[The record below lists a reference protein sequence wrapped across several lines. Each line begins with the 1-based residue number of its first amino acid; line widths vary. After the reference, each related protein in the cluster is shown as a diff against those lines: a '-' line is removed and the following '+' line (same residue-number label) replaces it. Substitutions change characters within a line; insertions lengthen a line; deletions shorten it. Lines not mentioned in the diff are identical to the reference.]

1 MEIKWIALSI
11 AIIYGALAIS
21 NIPYDIENEKTKQIA
36 IEQGLVQDN
45 KGHWIKEQINE
56 KD

>member
-11 AIIYGALAIS
+11 AIIYGAFGLAK
-21 NIPYDIENEKTKQIA
+21 IPQSVAKEHTKQIA

-45 KGHWIKEQINE
+45 KGHWIKEHINE
-56 KD
+56 